1 MNIQYVAE
9 DGVVFDDR
17 EACEKYEN
25 SIKKEER
32 FTVINYKNFFDRFV
46 VKEDKQGNLYIEQWD
61 CGDCVFDGTLRK
73 FLGDKFK

>member
-17 EACEKYEN
+17 EACERYED

-32 FTVINYKNFFDRFV
+32 LMVMNSKDFYERFV
-46 VKEDKQGNLYIEQWD
+46 VKEDKLGNLYIEQW
-61 CGDCVFDGTLRK
+61 GQEGCVFDGTLRR
-73 FLGDKFK
+73 FLRNMF